1 MQPLGARGQLRV
13 DRVPVHAFAPLFAE
27 QLPVILKRAEAGFQ
41 GRVDLRQ
48 GGPGLVGRV
57 EGQALLADVQIDARQ
72 ADAARSDVTRE
83 LASWN
88 ALRVDGLKVEL
99 KEQGKPMVEIGQMR
113 LSDYFAQ
120 LEITE
125 EGRLYLQTLAPGG
138 ADAQGATKPV
148 PRAGLTAAGSAS
160 AAAPGPR
167 QSRLANLPVDL
178 LLGEA
183 AFTNGRVEFNDRFIR
198 PNYSAELSDLYGRI
212 GGFDSRATEPAN
224 LQFSGVVAGT
234 GVLSIEG
241 KVNPAVEPPA
251 LDVKAKATG
260 IDLPGLT
267 PYAAKYAGY
276 PIKRGK
282 LSVDVAYKIDS
293 DGTLAASNKIIVNQL
308 TFGEKTDSPDATSLP
323 VLLAVSLLQ
332 DRYGVIDID
341 LPLTGSLDDPQFSVG
356 ALILKAIGNLLTKV
370 LTAPF
375 SVLAGAGGDDLSVIN
390 FAPGSVSIDDAG
402 QKTIDQVAT
411 ALADRPLLKLS
422 VLGVADAEA
431 ETQAM
436 QQAALRTRL
445 LEEQRRERA
454 RGSLASGATAGRALA
469 ATERRGARRTGE
481 AAVRRDRIAG
491 QAGGL
496 AGGQARPA
504 GGADGDRAGRGRAGG
519 RGRAAQACAGAW
531 PRGA

>member
-1 MQPLGARGQLRV
+1 
-13 DRVPVHAFAPLFAE
+13 
-27 QLPVILKRAEAGFQ
+27 
-41 GRVDLRQ
+41 
-48 GGPGLVGRV
+48 
-57 EGQALLADVQIDARQ
+57 
-72 ADAARSDVTRE
+72 
-83 LASWN
+83 
-88 ALRVDGLKVEL
+88 VDGLKVEL

-160 AAAPGPR
+160 AAVPGPR

-260 IDLPGLT
+260 IDLAGLT

-356 ALILKAIGNLLTKV
+356 ALILKAIGNFLTKV

-422 VLGVADAEA
+422 VLGVADADA
-431 ETQAM
+431 EKQAM

-445 LEEQRRERA
+445 LQEQRRERA
-454 RGSLASGATAGRALA
+454 RGSLASGASVDGPLPPLSAEARAALVKRLYVETALPGKPAGSPGAKPDLPVAQMETELA
-469 ATERRGARRTGE
+469 AAVPVD
-481 AAVRRDRIAG
+481 AAALRK
-491 QAGGL
+491 L
-496 AGGQARPA
+496 ALE
-504 GGADGDRAGRGRAGG
+504 RGRVVREALVAKGLG
-519 RGRAAQACAGAW
+519 SERLFLSEPETKAASADNPPAKPMAQLTLS
-531 PRGA
+531 PL